1 MREDSGRRVTCS
13 QRARDDVCE
22 VCMSPLNL
30 QVETLKFNFS
40 EKSCACIKKL
50 LVTFGTFFFV

>member
-1 MREDSGRRVTCS
+1 MGRVNV
-13 QRARDDVCE
+13 ARCLSAISV
-22 VCMSPLNL
+22 L
-30 QVETLKFNFS
+30 QVETLKLNFS